1 MTWKSSNVV
10 LSLFL
15 LLGVSNYIEANAGT
29 MNIKKNLITRFCL
42 KSLKSKVDKKDFK
55 KIASFTCECFF
66 KKFNSGSSISNSKL
80 FCKEKAFAKFN
91 L

>member
-1 MTWKSSNVV
+1 MTWKLSNIF

-15 LLGVSNYIEANAGT
+15 LLGVSNYLEVNAGII
-29 MNIKKNLITRFCL
+29 NIKKNLITRFCL

-66 KKFNSGSSISNSKL
+66 KKFSSGYSISDSKI

>member
-1 MTWKSSNVV
+1 MTWKLSKVV

-15 LLGVSNYIEANAGT
+15 LLGVSNYKEANAGIINT
-29 MNIKKNLITRFCL
+29 KKNLLTRFCL
-42 KSLKSKVDKKDFK
+42 KSLKSKVEKKIK

-66 KKFNSGSSISNSKL
+66 KKFSSVYYITKSKL
-80 FCKEKAFAKFN
+80 YCKEKAFAKFN

>member
-1 MTWKSSNVV
+1 MTWKLSNVI

-15 LLGVSNYIEANAGT
+15 LLGVSNYLEANSAII
-29 MNIKKNLITRFCL
+29 NIKKNLLTRLCL

-55 KIASFTCECFF
+55 KIASFTCECFY
-66 KKFNSGSSISNSKL
+66 KKFSSGNSISNSKL
-80 FCKEKAFAKFN
+80 FCKKKVSEEFN

>member
-1 MTWKSSNVV
+1 MTWILSNVV

-15 LLGVSNYIEANAGT
+15 LLGVSNYTESNAGII
-29 MNIKKNLITRFCL
+29 NIKKNLLTRFCI

-55 KIASFTCECFF
+55 KIARFTCECFV
-66 KKFNSGSSISNSKL
+66 KKFNSGYSISNSKL
-80 FCKEKAFAKFN
+80 FCKEKASAKFN